1 MLRVESLSVA
11 YGRVNV
17 IRSVSFKLRP
27 SLVALIGPNGS
38 GKTTLLKAIAGM
50 IPYSGEVLINGI
62 SVKSIRAD
70 ERTKYVTYIPS
81 TISALP
87 DMTIGDLLL
96 SDNSADITLLEKY
109 IRILGIK
116 HLLFRRIWEVS
127 SGELERALLARGLAR
142 RSKVLLVD
150 EPLSYTD
157 VRYQLIIMK
166 CLKKLASEGRVV
178 IAASNQLNP
187 LLNYVDHILA
197 LKDGKL
203 FINAPLRTGVDESRL
218 SKLYGV
224 KMKVITVDNTIDV
237 VPVDEALSRN

>member
-1 MLRVESLSVA
+1 MLGVENLSVA
-11 YGRVNV
+11 YGKVNV
-17 IRSVSFKLRP
+17 IKGVSFELRP

-50 IPYSGEVLINGI
+50 VPYSGEVLIDGI
-62 SVKSIRAD
+62 NLRRIRVD
-70 ERTKYVTYIPS
+70 RRTEYVTYVPS

-96 SDNSADITLLEKY
+96 SDSSADVALLERY
-109 IRILGIK
+109 VRIFGVER
-116 HLLFRRIWEVS
+116 LLFRRIWEVS

-157 VRYQLIIMK
+157 VRYQLVVMR
-166 CLKKLASEGRVV
+166 CLRRLANEGRVV
-178 IAASNQLNP
+178 VVASNQLNP
-187 LLNYVDHILA
+187 LLNYVDRVLA

-203 FINAPLRTGVDESRL
+203 FINAPLKTGVDEDKL
-218 SKLYGV
+218 SELYGV
-224 KMKVITVDNTIDV
+224 KMKVITIDNIVDV
-237 VPVDEALSRN
+237 VPVDEAKG

>member
-1 MLRVESLSVA
+1 MLRVKNLSVA
-11 YGRVNV
+11 YGKANV
-17 IRSVSFKLRP
+17 IKSVSFELRP

-50 IPYSGEVLINGI
+50 IPYSGKVLINGI
-62 SVKSIRAD
+62 NLRRIRAD
-70 ERTKYVTYIPS
+70 ERTKYVTYVPP

-96 SDNSADITLLEKY
+96 SDSNADVALLEKY
-109 IRILGIK
+109 VRIFGVE

-157 VRYQLIIMK
+157 VRYQLVVMR
-166 CLKKLASEGRVV
+166 CLRKLANEGRVV
-178 IAASNQLNP
+178 VVASNQLNP
-187 LLNYVDHILA
+187 LLNYVDHVLA

-203 FINAPLRTGVDESRL
+203 FINASLKTGVDEDKL
-218 SKLYGV
+218 SELYGV
-224 KMKVITVDNTIDV
+224 KMKVITIGNIVDV
-237 VPVDEALSRN
+237 VPVDEAKG

>member
-1 MLRVESLSVA
+1 MLGVENLSVA
-11 YGRVNV
+11 YGKVNV
-17 IRSVSFKLRP
+17 IKGVSFELRP

-50 IPYSGEVLINGI
+50 VPYSGEVLIDGI
-62 SVKSIRAD
+62 NLRRIRVD
-70 ERTKYVTYIPS
+70 RRTEYVTYVPP

-96 SDNSADITLLEKY
+96 SDSSADVALLERY
-109 IRILGIK
+109 VRIFGVER
-116 HLLFRRIWEVS
+116 LLFRRIWEVS

-157 VRYQLIIMK
+157 VRYQLVVMR
-166 CLKKLASEGRVV
+166 CLRRLANEGRVV
-178 IAASNQLNP
+178 VVASNQLNP
-187 LLNYVDHILA
+187 LLNYVDRVLA

-203 FINAPLRTGVDESRL
+203 FINAPLKTGVDEDKL
-218 SKLYGV
+218 SELYGV
-224 KMKVITVDNTIDV
+224 KMKVITIDNIVDV
-237 VPVDEALSRN
+237 VPVEEARG

>member
-1 MLRVESLSVA
+1 MLRVKNLSVA
-11 YGRVNV
+11 YGKANV
-17 IRSVSFKLRP
+17 IKSVSFELRP

-62 SVKSIRAD
+62 NLRRIRAD
-70 ERTKYVTYIPS
+70 ERTKYVTYVPP

-96 SDNSADITLLEKY
+96 SDSNADVALLEKY
-109 IRILGIK
+109 VRIFGVE

-157 VRYQLIIMK
+157 VRYQLVVMR
-166 CLKKLASEGRVV
+166 CLRKLANEGRVV
-178 IAASNQLNP
+178 VVASNQLNP
-187 LLNYVDHILA
+187 LLNYVDHVLA

-203 FINAPLRTGVDESRL
+203 FINASLKTGVDEDKL
-218 SKLYGV
+218 SELYGV
-224 KMKVITVDNTIDV
+224 KMKVITIGNIVDV
-237 VPVDEALSRN
+237 VPVDEAKG

>member
-1 MLRVESLSVA
+1 MLGVENLSVA
-11 YGRVNV
+11 YGKVNV
-17 IRSVSFKLRP
+17 IKGVSFELRP

-50 IPYSGEVLINGI
+50 VPYSGEVLIDGI
-62 SVKSIRAD
+62 NLRRIRVD
-70 ERTKYVTYIPS
+70 RRTEYVTYVPP

-96 SDNSADITLLEKY
+96 SDSSADVALLERY
-109 IRILGIK
+109 VRIFGVEC
-116 HLLFRRIWEVS
+116 LLFRRIWEVS

-157 VRYQLIIMK
+157 VRYQLVVMR
-166 CLKKLASEGRVV
+166 CLRRLANEGRVV
-178 IAASNQLNP
+178 VVASNQLNP
-187 LLNYVDHILA
+187 LLNYVDRVLA

-203 FINAPLRTGVDESRL
+203 FINAPLKTGVDEDKL
-218 SKLYGV
+218 SELYGV
-224 KMKVITVDNTIDV
+224 KMKVITIDNIVDV
-237 VPVDEALSRN
+237 VPVDEAKG

>member
-1 MLRVESLSVA
+1 MLRVENLSVA
-11 YGRVNV
+11 YGGVNV
-17 IRSVSFKLRP
+17 IRGVSFELRP

-50 IPYSGEVLINGI
+50 IPYSGEVFIGSTNLR
-62 SVKSIRAD
+62 SVHAG

-96 SDNSADITLLEKY
+96 SDNSADVALLERY
-109 IRILGIK
+109 VRIFGVEN
-116 HLLFRRIWEVS
+116 LLFRRIWEVS

-142 RSKVLLVD
+142 HAKVLLVD

-157 VRYQLIIMK
+157 VKYQLVIMR
-166 CLKKLASEGRVV
+166 CLRRLANEGKVV
-178 IAASNQLNP
+178 IVASNQLNP
-187 LLNYVDHILA
+187 LLNYVDHVLA

-203 FINAPLRTGVDESRL
+203 FINASLGAGVDEGKL
-218 SKLYGV
+218 SELYGV
-224 KMKVITVDNTIDV
+224 KMKVIVVNNTVDV
-237 VPVDEALSRN
+237 VPVDETLSED

>member
-1 MLRVESLSVA
+1 MLRVKNLSVA
-11 YGRVNV
+11 YGKANV
-17 IRSVSFKLRP
+17 IKSVSFELRP

-50 IPYSGEVLINGI
+50 IPYSGEVLIDCINLRC
-62 SVKSIRAD
+62 IRAD
-70 ERTKYVTYIPS
+70 ERTKYVTYVPP

-96 SDNSADITLLEKY
+96 SDSNADVALLEKY
-109 IRILGIK
+109 VRIFGVE

-157 VRYQLIIMK
+157 VRYQLVVMR
-166 CLKKLASEGRVV
+166 CLRKLANEGRVV
-178 IAASNQLNP
+178 VVASNQLNP
-187 LLNYVDHILA
+187 LLNYVDHVLA

-203 FINAPLRTGVDESRL
+203 FINASLKTGVDEDKL
-218 SKLYGV
+218 SELYGV
-224 KMKVITVDNTIDV
+224 KMKVITIGNIVDV
-237 VPVDEALSRN
+237 VPVDEAKG

>member
-1 MLRVESLSVA
+1 MLEVENLSVA
-11 YGRVNV
+11 YGKVNV
-17 IRSVSFKLRP
+17 IKGVSFELRP

-50 IPYSGEVLINGI
+50 VPYSGEVLIDGI
-62 SVKSIRAD
+62 NLRHIRVD
-70 ERTKYVTYIPS
+70 RRTEYVTYVPP

-96 SDNSADITLLEKY
+96 SDSSADVALLERY
-109 IRILGIK
+109 VRIFGVER
-116 HLLFRRIWEVS
+116 LLFRRIWEVS

-157 VRYQLIIMK
+157 VRYQLVVMR
-166 CLKKLASEGRVV
+166 CLRRLANEGRVV
-178 IAASNQLNP
+178 VVASNQLNP
-187 LLNYVDHILA
+187 LLNYVDRVLA

-203 FINAPLRTGVDESRL
+203 FINAPLKTGVDEDKL
-218 SKLYGV
+218 SELYGV
-224 KMKVITVDNTIDV
+224 KMKVITIDNIVDV
-237 VPVDEALSRN
+237 VPLDEAKG

>member
-1 MLRVESLSVA
+1 MLGVENLSVA
-11 YGRVNV
+11 YGKVNV
-17 IRSVSFKLRP
+17 IKGVSFELRP

-50 IPYSGEVLINGI
+50 VPYSGEVLIDGI
-62 SVKSIRAD
+62 NLR
-70 ERTKYVTYIPS
+70 RTRVDRRTEYVTYVPP

-96 SDNSADITLLEKY
+96 SDSSADVALLERY
-109 IRILGIK
+109 VRIFGVER
-116 HLLFRRIWEVS
+116 LLFRRIWEVS

-157 VRYQLIIMK
+157 VRYQLVVMR
-166 CLKKLASEGRVV
+166 CLRRLANEGRVV
-178 IAASNQLNP
+178 VVASNQLNP
-187 LLNYVDHILA
+187 LLNYVDRVLA

-203 FINAPLRTGVDESRL
+203 FINAPLKTGVDEDKL
-218 SKLYGV
+218 SELYGV
-224 KMKVITVDNTIDV
+224 KMKVITIDNIVDV
-237 VPVDEALSRN
+237 VPVDEAKG

>member
-1 MLRVESLSVA
+1 MLRVENLSVA

-17 IRSVSFKLRP
+17 IRSVSFELGP

-50 IPYSGEVLINGI
+50 IPYSGEVLIDGI
-62 SVKSIRAD
+62 NVKTIHANV
-70 ERTKYVTYIPS
+70 RTKYVTYIPS

-96 SDNSADITLLEKY
+96 SDNSADIALLEEY
-109 IRILGIK
+109 IRILGIE

-142 RSKVLLVD
+142 CSRVLLVD

-157 VRYQLIIMK
+157 VRYQLVIMK
-166 CLKKLASEGRVV
+166 CLRRLANEGRVV
-178 IAASNQLNP
+178 VVASNQLNP

-203 FINAPLRTGVDESRL
+203 FINAPLRTGVDEDKLSR
-218 SKLYGV
+218 LYGV

-237 VPVDEALSRN
+237 IPVDEILSSN

>member
-1 MLRVESLSVA
+1 MLEVENLSVA
-11 YGRVNV
+11 YGKVNV
-17 IRSVSFKLRP
+17 IKSVSFELRP

-50 IPYSGEVLINGI
+50 VPYSGEVLIDGI
-62 SVKSIRAD
+62 NLRHIRVD
-70 ERTKYVTYIPS
+70 RRTEYVTYVPP

-96 SDNSADITLLEKY
+96 SDSSADVALLERY
-109 IRILGIK
+109 VRIFGVER
-116 HLLFRRIWEVS
+116 LLFRRIWEVS

-157 VRYQLIIMK
+157 VRYQLVVMR
-166 CLKKLASEGRVV
+166 CLRRLANEGRVV
-178 IAASNQLNP
+178 VVASNQLNP
-187 LLNYVDHILA
+187 LLNYVDRVLA

-203 FINAPLRTGVDESRL
+203 FINAPLKTGVDEDKL
-218 SKLYGV
+218 SELYGV
-224 KMKVITVDNTIDV
+224 KMKVITIDNIVDV
-237 VPVDEALSRN
+237 VPLDEAKG

>member
-1 MLRVESLSVA
+1 MLRVKNLSVA
-11 YGRVNV
+11 YGKANV
-17 IRSVSFKLRP
+17 IKSVSFELRP

-38 GKTTLLKAIAGM
+38 GKTTLLKAIAGI
-50 IPYSGEVLINGI
+50 IPYSGEVLIDCINLRR
-62 SVKSIRAD
+62 IRAD
-70 ERTKYVTYIPS
+70 ERTKYVTYVPP

-96 SDNSADITLLEKY
+96 SDSNADVALLEKY
-109 IRILGIK
+109 VRIFGVE

-157 VRYQLIIMK
+157 VRYQLVVMR
-166 CLKKLASEGRVV
+166 CLRKLANEGRVV
-178 IAASNQLNP
+178 VVASNQLNP
-187 LLNYVDHILA
+187 LLNYVDHVLA

-203 FINAPLRTGVDESRL
+203 FINASLKTGVDEDKL
-218 SKLYGV
+218 SELYGV
-224 KMKVITVDNTIDV
+224 KMKVITIGNIVDV
-237 VPVDEALSRN
+237 VPVDEAKG